1 MNAKTKRIAV
11 LSALAA
17 LSALLSS
24 CGDVE
29 PKSTGAPPAMR
40 RLTNDQYRNIIADV
54 FGPQIVVAGQ
64 ADPLLRTDGLLAV
77 GARSA
82 RITPSGFE
90 KFYGLARSIS
100 QLVVNE
106 DNRDH
111 LIPCQP
117 ASAKGADDACAQQF
131 IAKVG
136 RLLYRRPLLPGEL
149 DTAMKSAGLAAQTT
163 GNFNRGLSVALS
175 GMMTPPQFLFVV
187 DETEPDPDQRGH
199 IRLTAY
205 AKASR
210 LSFLLWNTTP
220 HEALLNAAE
229 KGLLHTTEGLSA
241 QVDAMMASPRFEAG
255 VRAFLDDFLRF
266 DQFETLEKDSVIYP
280 AFTVKVVEDARE
292 QVLRTA
298 VDHLVDRQR
307 DYRDL
312 FTTRQTFI
320 SGALAR
326 IYRVPTTKPSGNAWV
341 PYEFAPDD
349 PRVGLLTQVGF
360 AALASHPG
368 RSSPTLR
375 GRAIREALLCQ
386 KVPDPP
392 GNVDFSLFEAADL
405 NNKTARERL
414 TAHRTAPACA
424 GCHKLTDPIGLG
436 LENLDGVGQ
445 LRATENGAMIDAS
458 GDLDGITFNDAAGL
472 GKAMRENPATTSCL
486 VDRLTA
492 YALGRS
498 ATAGQIV
505 FLDYL
510 KATFVKDGYRLPDL
524 MRRIATS
531 EALYAVSAPE
541 EDAKPVQS
549 AAAAVATGAALQ
561 EVSP

>member
-1 MNAKTKRIAV
+1 MNAKLKLTAPFCALIV
-11 LSALAA
+11 LSVLM
-17 LSALLSS
+17 SA
-24 CGDVE
+24 CGEAE
-29 PKSTGAPPAMR
+29 PKSTGTPPAMR

-54 FGPQIVVAGQ
+54 FGPQITVAGQ

-90 KFYGLARSIS
+90 KFYGLARSIA
-100 QLVVNE
+100 QQVVSE
-106 DNRDH
+106 ENRAH

-117 ASAKGADDACAQQF
+117 ALASGADEGCAQQF
-131 IAKVG
+131 FTKVG

-149 DTAMKSAGLAAQTT
+149 DTAVKAASLAAQTT
-163 GNFNRGLSVALS
+163 GDFYRGLSVALA
-175 GMMTPPQFLFVV
+175 GMMTTPQFLFVV
-187 DETEPDPDQRGH
+187 DTTEPDPDDAGN
-199 IRLTAY
+199 IRLTAH
-205 AKASR
+205 AKAAR

-220 HEALLNAAE
+220 HEALLSAADA
-229 KGLLHTTEGLSA
+229 GALHTKAGLAA
-241 QVDAMMASPRFEAG
+241 QVDAMMASPRLDVG
-255 VRAFLDDFLRF
+255 VRAFFDDFLRF

-298 VDHLVDRQR
+298 LDHLIDREQ

-312 FTTRQTFI
+312 FTTRKTFV

-326 IYRVPTTKPSGNAWV
+326 IYRIPTTKPSGNAWV
-341 PYEFAPDD
+341 PYEFAAED
-349 PRVGLLTQVGF
+349 PRAGLLTQVGF

-392 GNVDFSLFEAADL
+392 GNVDFSLFEAADS

-445 LRATENGAMIDAS
+445 LRTTENGAMIDAS
-458 GDLDGITFNDAAGL
+458 GDLDGIAFSDPVGL
-472 GKAMRENPATTSCL
+472 GQAMHDNPATTSCL
-486 VDRLTA
+486 VDRMA
-492 YALGRS
+492 SYAMGYSVGTRQG
-498 ATAGQIV
+498 AFIE
-505 FLDYL
+505 YL
-510 KATFVKDGYRLPDL
+510 KTSFAKDGHRLPDL
-524 MRRIATS
+524 IRRIAIS
-531 EALYAVSAPE
+531 DALYAVSAPE
-541 EDAKPVQS
+541 
-549 AAAAVATGAALQ
+549 AASRIETVAQQKETL
-561 EVSP
+561 P